1 MGERQFE
8 GVSDLVD
15 LGAKTSD
22 VVPGDIRGLGDDEL
36 LAALVRLY
44 NGWAGGCADRI
55 ADLDGRAM
63 LRFSR
68 TGKVGDDVE

>member
-1 MGERQFE
+1 M
-8 GVSDLVD
+8 
-15 LGAKTSD
+15 
-22 VVPGDIRGLGDDEL
+22 

-55 ADLDGRAM
+55 ADLDGRVM

-68 TGKVGDDVE
+68 TGKVEDDGE